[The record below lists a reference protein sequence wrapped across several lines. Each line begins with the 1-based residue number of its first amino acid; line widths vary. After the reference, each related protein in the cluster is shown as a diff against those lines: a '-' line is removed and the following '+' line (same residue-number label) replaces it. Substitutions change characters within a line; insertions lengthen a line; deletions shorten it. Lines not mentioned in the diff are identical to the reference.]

1 MGLVEVPPQ
10 GAGRA
15 QEVEREVVAVYNQ
28 HAAELLQYATSLA
41 RDGETARDAVQE
53 VFLRFFVERR
63 YGRIIEQ
70 PRAWLFQT
78 LRNHLF
84 DHLKSAAVQRE
95 TSCDT
100 LDSIP
105 DQRHNPE
112 LQLGR
117 SDLARRL
124 AGVLT
129 PREFDCLRLRAEG
142 LAYGEIAGILGIRS
156 GTVGALLARVWKKA
170 REAGGIGVPAG
181 AVCSSPGSAQ

>member
-1 MGLVEVPPQ
+1 MGSVEVPPQ
-10 GAGRA
+10 GIGRS
-15 QEVEREVVAVYNQ
+15 QEVEGEVAAVYGR
-28 HAAELLQYATSLA
+28 HAAELLHYATSLA

-95 TSCDT
+95 TSSET

-105 DQRHNPE
+105 DQRQSPE
-112 LQLGR
+112 LQAG
-117 SDLARRL
+117 SDLARKL
-124 AGVLT
+124 AGLLT

-142 LAYGEIAGILGIRS
+142 MAYAEIAGVLGIRS

-170 REAGGIGVPAG
+170 REAGGTGIPAG
-181 AVCSSPGSAQ
+181 VVCPSPGSAQ